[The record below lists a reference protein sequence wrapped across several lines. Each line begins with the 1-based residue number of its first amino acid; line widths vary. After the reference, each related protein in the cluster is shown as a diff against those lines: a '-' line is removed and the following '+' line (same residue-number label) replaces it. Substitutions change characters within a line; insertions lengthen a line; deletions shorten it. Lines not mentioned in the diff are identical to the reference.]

1 MPCVSGHINGLECI
15 VDAPADL
22 LTRKSEVF
30 GRKRDV
36 LLDDACNKLRED
48 LNGIAGTGEDGAR
61 YYRQVIAKDMDDLRK
76 IADDLEIITDKSYWP
91 FPTYSDILFY

>member
-1 MPCVSGHINGLECI
+1 MPTKNCFLAAVKIA
-15 VDAPADL
+15 APE
-22 LTRKSEVF
+22 K
-30 GRKRDV
+30 
-36 LLDDACNKLRED
+36 
-48 LNGIAGTGEDGAR
+48 NGIAGTGEDGAR